1 MSGEDLHDQP
11 ELDAG
16 ELREAAISGMRWF
29 AVAKVATEGLQL
41 IAAIA
46 LARLVSP
53 ADFGNAAVALIFLPL
68 SVILTYE
75 GFGSALVQRKLIRPG
90 HLEAAT
96 LTSFATGVAL
106 SVLTYLLAPI
116 VAAPIFNDEV
126 AHLIQLVSPVFALAG
141 IGTVSRAHLSRR
153 LDFRLISMIETGSLA
168 LGAFASVGLAAAGMD
183 ADAIVLGGV
192 LATALASLALVLV
205 APPSRP
211 RWRARELGE
220 ITRFG
225 APASAAGV
233 VYVAITNV
241 DYAVL
246 AARLNPALVGIYWR
260 AFQLGVLYQD
270 KLSGIMLRLAFPI
283 YSRTRDLTEMKR
295 LHERATRIHGAVV
308 VPLLAVLIVTAPEL
322 VPLVFG
328 DAWRPAV
335 EPTQILAVAGM
346 IAAILTGY
354 PQVMLAA
361 GRPRPLMV
369 FNCCVLFVYGLA
381 VYLTAMQGLVAVAI
395 AVVAVHVGIL
405 LAVYLVLFRRVLE
418 LPIGRLFGDL
428 APAVVASALVLAA
441 GFPLATLLREASV
454 AAPLL
459 VLAVGLT
466 GLCVQALALR
476 AFFPA
481 VWADVSALLRRLIP
495 ARPLTRRPTRSSTR
509 PAALNQ

>member
-1 MSGEDLHDQP
+1 MSAEDPHAQP

-16 ELREAAISGMRWF
+16 ELREAAVSGVRWF
-29 AVAKVATEGLQL
+29 AGAKMATEGLQL

-75 GFGSALVQRKLIRPG
+75 GFGSALVQRKLVHSG

-96 LTSFATGVAL
+96 LTSFVTGVAL

-116 VAAPIFNDEV
+116 VAGPIFNDEI

-192 LATALASLALVLV
+192 LATGLASLALVIV

-233 VYVAITNV
+233 VYVAITNI

-246 AARLNPALVGIYWR
+246 AARLSPAQVGIYWR

-270 KLSGIMLRLAFPI
+270 KISGIMLRLAFPI

-308 VPLLAVLIVTAPEL
+308 VPLLAILIVTAPEL

-335 EPTQILAVAGM
+335 EPTQVLAVAGM

-369 FNCCVLFVYGLA
+369 FNICVLVVYALA
-381 VYLTAMQGLVAVAI
+381 VYFTAKQGLVTVAI
-395 AVVAVHVGIL
+395 AVVGVHVGIL
-405 LAVYLVLFRRVLE
+405 LAVYLVLFRRVLG
-418 LPIGRLFGDL
+418 LPIDRLFGDL
-428 APAVVASALVLAA
+428 APAVVASATVLAA
-441 GFPLATLLREASV
+441 GFPLAALLRDGGAP
-454 AAPLL
+454 AALL
-459 VLAVGLT
+459 VLAVGIA
-466 GLCVQALALR
+466 GLCVQALTLR
-476 AFFPA
+476 TLFPG
-481 VWADVSALLRRLIP
+481 VWADISALLHRLIP
-495 ARPLTRRPTRSSTR
+495 KLPIARRPARSSTH